1 MLKIIL
7 VSSVIPTALWVRI
20 ILVSAVIPAALWVRI
35 ILVSAVIP
43 AALWVKI
50 ILVLAVIPAALWG
63 KDHFCFS
70 CNSCCIVNCMKTEI
84 AQRTNKTDI
93 NHVPCL
99 INRNVSFFHPLY
111 SLFHF
116 VRPTCLV
123 QARTG
128 LLQAVLSGLTGHMIN
143 GSFNTIQ

>member
-1 MLKIIL
+1 MKELSL
-7 VSSVIPTALWVRI
+7 RVGGAE
-20 ILVSAVIPAALWVRI
+20 
-35 ILVSAVIP
+35 
-43 AALWVKI
+43 
-50 ILVLAVIPAALWG
+50 
-63 KDHFCFS
+63 DHFGFICNSYCIVGEDHFGFS